1 MYFLKGVLPWQG
13 LKVNKDEDRYKII
26 YDKKK
31 NTKPE
36 DLCSGYPSNIQLRL

>member
-1 MYFLKGVLPWQG
+1 MIYFLKGVLPWQG

-31 NTKPE
+31 ITKAE
-36 DLCSGYPSNIQLRL
+36 ELEHEL

>member
-1 MYFLKGVLPWQG
+1 MYFLKGILPWQG

-31 NTKPE
+31 NTKAE
-36 DLCSGYPSNIQLRL
+36 ELCAGFPGRNKII